1 MSNKVF
7 EEAPQAPQPSG
18 GAVDKV
24 RKAARQLAYDTRY
37 KVKGKFKEGQKT
49 DPASLQRAYMQQ
61 LGASSAPGPV
71 KLLAKKMLMGVKS
84 EQYDFAMVESSLP
97 QIYSK
102 VFVEGVGEYVLRVKD
117 PKAGSQYTRSYGTY
131 AAAEAKAAELRKK
144 GLRVELANA
153 SSSAKKDTYDNK
165 GGGKGLDPV
174 GKEDGDVNNDGKK
187 DKTDKYLM
195 NRRKTIGRAITK
207 EETYV
212 KGSAFP
218 KETYKKESSY
228 TEKYMTKSAKKRMA
242 KEEYIDEAPYQVMGS
257 PDGKNEKKIGKPVKS
272 RKYADSRA
280 AELADTHKTTGG
292 QYRSKYVEEVIYEKE
307 DAGEKKLDVM
317 KGKNKV
323 VINPNVLE
331 NATQY
336 FYDQGYNEEDISIIS
351 EGMGYDMFLEFVNEV
366 GSTICLYEDV
376 QGELLTKG
384 GKARKNPKIT
394 KSAGTASEISSN
406 KSKETKKPEAKKSS
420 PGQLSINYNK
430 KPSPPGQEKIKQGI
444 QTAVKKATSPGA
456 KKTVGGAVKGAANTA
471 ARVALSAWKGH
482 QAAMKKKKEGG
493 SIAQQI
499 GSGAGKAV
507 GSFFKKGTKQFN
519 SYELIGN
526 TIKEQIKAE
535 LDALKAQRIEEAMA
549 ATKAAG
555 PSPEE
560 KQQLANK
567 DKMLKRKMLI
577 QKQQMALQRSGRL
590 PMNYG
595 EEAGSCMHSKE
606 GEDCPVHGKD
616 DCSMEDPRSMPAKI
630 NLAKNKLRAMG
641 LKMSYDMEGDL
652 VDEKYQGMYQSPAPT
667 YNRLKSKDPKATMS
681 PGRRALERS
690 DELQR
695 EDPKSPIAKRQKKA
709 SDQINRNF
717 QSARETV
724 GEGLSVED
732 QMKVSQEYFKKRNSR
747 SPEEKAAEEK
757 AHAKSRAERSAMH
770 KRPDPY
776 KSRPGESD

>member
-1 MSNKVF
+1 MSNNVF
-7 EEAPQAPQPSG
+7 EEAPQSIKGSSPANTI
-18 GAVDKV
+18 VDKV
-24 RKAARQLAYDTRY
+24 RKAARQLAYDVRY

-71 KLLAKKMLMGVKS
+71 KLLAKKMLMG

-97 QIYSK
+97 QIFNK

-117 PKAGSQYTRSYGTY
+117 PNAGSQYTRSYGTY
-131 AAAEAKAAELRKK
+131 AAAESKASELRKK
-144 GLRVELANA
+144 GLRVELATAN
-153 SSSAKKDTYDNK
+153 SSAKKGTYDNK
-165 GGGKGLDPV
+165 GGDKPNDGNLANNRKPYDKV
-174 GKEDGDVNNDGKK
+174 TRGDVIAGATGKDEMGGK
-187 DKTDKYLM
+187 
-195 NRRKTIGRAITK
+195 RKVNK
-207 EETYV
+207 
-212 KGSAFP
+212 
-218 KETYKKESSY
+218 
-228 TEKYMTKSAKKRMA
+228 
-242 KEEYIDEAPYQVMGS
+242 
-257 PDGKNEKKIGKPVKS
+257 
-272 RKYADSRA
+272 
-280 AELADTHKTTGG
+280 
-292 QYRSKYVEEVIYEKE
+292 EEVIYETE
-307 DAGEKKLDVM
+307 DEQGKKLDVM

-323 VINPNVLE
+323 TINPNVLE

-336 FYDQGYNEEDISIIS
+336 FYDQGYNEEDIAIIS

-366 GSTICLYEDV
+366 GSTIFLYEDV
-376 QGELLTKG
+376 QGELLTKS

-394 KSAGTASEISSN
+394 KSAGTASEISPN
-406 KSKETKKPEAKKSS
+406 KSKETKKPDEKKSS
-420 PGQLSINYNK
+420 PGQISINYNK

-444 QTAVKKATSPGA
+444 QTAVKKATSPEA
-456 KKTVGGAVKGAANTA
+456 KKKVGGAGAVKGAANTA

-499 GSGAGKAV
+499 GSGAGRAV
-507 GSFFKKGTKQFN
+507 DSFLKKGKSHLEN
-519 SYELIGN
+519 YEPTVREG
-526 TIKEQIKAE
+526 IKAE
-535 LDALKAQRIEEAMA
+535 LDALKAQRVEEAMVA
-549 ATKAAG
+549 AKVAG
-555 PSPEE
+555 PSPKE
-560 KQQLANK
+560 KQQLQYQATQLK
-567 DKMLKRKMLI
+567 KKIMDKK
-577 QKQQMALQRSGRL
+577 SGKL
-590 PMNYG
+590 PMNASHKLEGDTIAEG
-595 EEAGSCMHSKE
+595 EACMNSKE

-695 EDPKSPIAKRQKKA
+695 EDPKSPIAKNQKKA

-717 QSARETV
+717 KSARKTV
-724 GEGLSVED
+724 GEGSSVED
-732 QMKVSQEYFKKRNSR
+732 EMEVSRKYFKQRNSR
-747 SPEEKAAEEK
+747 SPEEKKAE
-757 AHAKSRAERSAMH
+757 ADNDAKSRAKNYAMH

>member
-18 GAVDKV
+18 GAADKV

-71 KLLAKKMLMGVKS
+71 KLLAKKMLMG

-97 QIYSK
+97 QIYGK

-131 AAAEAKAAELRKK
+131 AAAEAKASELRKK

-165 GGGKGLDPV
+165 GGSKGLDPV

-195 NRRKTIGRAITK
+195 NRRKTIGKAI
-207 EETYV
+207 
-212 KGSAFP
+212 
-218 KETYKKESSY
+218 
-228 TEKYMTKSAKKRMA
+228 AK
-242 KEEYIDEAPYQVMGS
+242 
-257 PDGKNEKKIGKPVKS
+257 
-272 RKYADSRA
+272 
-280 AELADTHKTTGG
+280 
-292 QYRSKYVEEVIYEKE
+292 EEVIYEKE

-323 VINPNVLE
+323 TINPNVLE

-336 FYDQGYNEEDISIIS
+336 FYDQGYNEEDIAIIS

-394 KSAGTASEISSN
+394 KSAGTASEISPN
-406 KSKETKKPEAKKSS
+406 KSKENKKPEAKESS

-430 KPSPPGQEKIKQGI
+430 KSSPPGQEKIKQGI
-444 QTAVKKATSPGA
+444 QTAVKKATSPEA
-456 KKTVGGAVKGAANTA
+456 KKKVGGAVKGAANTA

-507 GSFFKKGTKQFN
+507 GSFLKKGKSHLEN
-519 SYELIGN
+519 YEPTVREG
-526 TIKEQIKAE
+526 IKAE
-535 LDALKAQRIEEAMA
+535 LDLLKAQRVEEAMA

-560 KQQLANK
+560 KRELANK
-567 DKMLKRKMLI
+567 DKMLKKKMML
-577 QKQQMALQRSGRL
+577 QKQAMQMQKQGRL
-590 PMNYG
+590 ALNYS
-595 EEAGSCMHSKE
+595 EEPGSCMNSKE

-616 DCSMEDPRSMPAKI
+616 DCSMEDPRSMPTKI

-717 QSARETV
+717 KSARKTV
-724 GEGLSVED
+724 GEGLSVKD
-732 QMKVSQEYFKKRNSR
+732 QMKVSRKHFEKRNAR

>member
-71 KLLAKKMLMGVKS
+71 KLLAKKMLMG

-97 QIYSK
+97 QIFSK

-117 PKAGSQYTRSYGTY
+117 PNAGSQYTRSYGTY
-131 AAAEAKAAELRKK
+131 AAAEAKASELRKK

-153 SSSAKKDTYDNK
+153 SSSAKKGTYDNK
-165 GGGKGLDPV
+165 GGSKGLDPV

-195 NRRKTIGRAITK
+195 NRRKTIGKAI
-207 EETYV
+207 
-212 KGSAFP
+212 
-218 KETYKKESSY
+218 
-228 TEKYMTKSAKKRMA
+228 AK
-242 KEEYIDEAPYQVMGS
+242 
-257 PDGKNEKKIGKPVKS
+257 
-272 RKYADSRA
+272 
-280 AELADTHKTTGG
+280 
-292 QYRSKYVEEVIYEKE
+292 EEVIYEKE
-307 DAGEKKLDVM
+307 DAGERKLDVM

-444 QTAVKKATSPGA
+444 QTAVKKATSPEA
-456 KKTVGGAVKGAANTA
+456 KKKVGGAVKGAANTA

-507 GSFFKKGTKQFN
+507 GSFFKKGKSHLEN
-519 SYELIGN
+519 YEPTVREG
-526 TIKEQIKAE
+526 IKAE
-535 LDALKAQRIEEAMA
+535 LDLLKAQRVEEAMA

-590 PMNYG
+590 ALNYS

-690 DELQR
+690 DKLQSTEPGSKR
-695 EDPKSPIAKRQKKA
+695 AKKQKRV

-747 SPEEKAAEEK
+747 SPEEKEAEK
-757 AHAKSRAERSAMH
+757 RKNAKDRAKNYAMH
-770 KRPDPY
+770 KKPDPY
-776 KSRPGESD
+776 RSRPGESD